1 MKITKA
7 RLREIIREEW
17 DELYDQLDDHPLL
30 QYAKDDPTFKQR
42 ARKRRPMRSP
52 NQQQKTQR
60 QAPLEWEG
68 GLDPLANDRFKM
80 AADQSEAKD
89 VARKLDE
96 QVPLR
101 GQKWKVIAVIDRKR
115 RGAAALRISADQ
127 TNQLNSRTW
136 NTFENALG
144 DYSNLEVSMLTGGN
158 LNGFTTHWAV

>member
-1 MKITKA
+1 MKITKS
-7 RLREIIREEW
+7 RLREIIREE
-17 DELYDQLDDHPLL
+17 LDDHPLL

-52 NQQQKTQR
+52 DQQQKTQR

-68 GLDPLANDRFKM
+68 GLDSLAKGRFKM
-80 AADQSEAKD
+80 VADQSEAKS

-101 GQKWKVIAVIDRKR
+101 GQKWKVIAVIDRKQDNDP
-115 RGAAALRISADQ
+115 ALRISADQ
-127 TNQLNSRTW
+127 TNQLNWRTW
-136 NTFENALG
+136 RTFENALG
-144 DYSNLEVSMLTGGN
+144 DYSGLDASMVLGGN

>member
-1 MKITKA
+1 MKITKS
-7 RLREIIREEW
+7 RLREIIRE
-17 DELYDQLDDHPLL
+17 
-30 QYAKDDPTFKQR
+30 A
-42 ARKRRPMRSP
+42 
-52 NQQQKTQR
+52 
-60 QAPLEWEG
+60 LEWEG

-80 AADQSEAKD
+80 AADQSRAKD

-115 RGAAALRISADQ
+115 RDAAALRISADQ

-136 NTFENALG
+136 DTFENALG
-144 DYSNLEVSMLTGGN
+144 DYTDLEVSMLLGGN